1 MSTATFPRLTAD
13 EYLAIERAAEGRSEF
28 VDGRMRP
35 MASSNCQHATIV
47 MNTSVALHQ
56 TLRPLNRFALAVNM
70 RVGLPCGMMTYPD
83 VCVPAQASKF
93 RDGQRDVLLNPELIL
108 EVFSPETEANDRGR
122 RFQRYRAMDSV
133 QTYVLVSQ
141 EIPLVEVYSRTSHGS
156 WDISFHHDGT
166 VEFPNL
172 NIRIDMSDIYD
183 HAFDLLETVP
193 SH

>member
-1 MSTATFPRLTAD
+1 MSTTTLSRLTAE

-28 VDGRMRP
+28 VDGRIRP

-47 MNTSVALHQ
+47 MNASVALHQ
-56 TLRPLNRFALAVNM
+56 ALRPLNRFALAVNM
-70 RVGLPCGMMTYPD
+70 RVELPCDMITYPD

-108 EVFSPETEANDRGR
+108 EVFSPETEVYDRGR

-141 EIPLVEVYSRTSHGS
+141 ETPLVEVYSLGIGGS

-172 NIRIDMSDIYD
+172 KCRIEMSEIYD
-183 HAFDLLETVP
+183 HAFDLLESAP